1 MTAVNIFISSF
12 FLIVCIE
19 TWV

>member
-1 MTAVNIFISSF
+1 MIAVNIFISSF